1 MAVIQAHHSRATAQG
16 GELHSYQV
24 CLLTTTKWVP
34 PSPHHS
40 SSRVHWTASYSMQPP
55 QLTVS
60 HCSQWTTLLCAAK
73 GKVAAEV
80 GEDDFRSS
88 LCFTEVL
95 ARDAF
100 SFYIA
105 TSK

>member
-1 MAVIQAHHSRATAQG
+1 MAVIQAHHSRANAQG

-40 SSRVHWTASYSMQPP
+40 PCRVHWTASYSMQPP
-55 QLTVS
+55 QLMVS

-73 GKVAAEV
+73 GKWQQKYI
-80 GEDDFRSS
+80 GEGDFCSF
-88 LCFTEVL
+88 LCITEIL

-100 SFYIA
+100 
-105 TSK
+105 